1 MTTTDAKNAFEVG
14 DVAVVGRCDE
24 RFKKASS
31 LGVLR
36 GDSLA
41 VNDMAPSASYDLPR
55 VGLFKP
61 KNLRDI
67 TVWIVERLPKD
78 VRSSFRW

>member
-24 RFKKASS
+24 RFKKTSP
-31 LGVLR
+31 LGALR
-36 GDSLA
+36 GHPSA
-41 VNDMAPSASYDLPR
+41 INEVPPSASYNLPR

-61 KNLRDI
+61 KDLRDI

-78 VRSSFRW
+78 VRGSFRW